1 MHRGT
6 DGKKHE
12 NCYINY
18 NDMLEEQYVILSWS
32 TLLNIIVADFVFI
45 QEHRRTCINLEN
57 YAYAILKVFD
67 HYGF

>member
-1 MHRGT
+1 
-6 DGKKHE
+6 
-12 NCYINY
+12 
-18 NDMLEEQYVILSWS
+18 MLEEQCVILSWS
-32 TLLNIIVADFVFI
+32 ILLNIIVADFVFI